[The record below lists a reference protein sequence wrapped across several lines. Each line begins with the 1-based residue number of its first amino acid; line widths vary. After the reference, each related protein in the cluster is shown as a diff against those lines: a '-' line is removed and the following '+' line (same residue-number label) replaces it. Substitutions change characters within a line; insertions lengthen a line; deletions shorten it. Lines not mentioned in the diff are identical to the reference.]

1 MTKMMSFT
9 KYEHQV
15 LPKLRDQLNQAES
28 VEDVKKFFVGSI
40 QELFGLVTDGNVT
53 PAYEDISLLPD
64 QEPFYS
70 LAPQLTNNVAIQA
83 LADSDLNAVLARLAE
98 QAAHRYKHLAK
109 NNTKTNLKIKN
120 H

>member
-9 KYEHQV
+9 KYEHQI

-28 VEDVKKFFVGSI
+28 VEDVKKFFIGTI
-40 QELFGLVTDGNVT
+40 QELFSLATDGNVT
-53 PAYEDISLLPD
+53 AAYEDISLLPE

-70 LAPQLTNNVAIQA
+70 LAPQLTDNVAIKA
-83 LADSDLNAVLARLAE
+83 LADSDLKAVLARLAE
-98 QAAHRYKHLAK
+98 QAANRYKHLAK

>member
-1 MTKMMSFT
+1 MTQMMSLT

-28 VEDVKKFFVGSI
+28 VEDVKKFFISTI
-40 QELFGLVTDGNVT
+40 QEFLGLATEGNLS
-53 PAYEDISLLPD
+53 ADYNDISLLPD
-64 QEPFYS
+64 QKPCYA
-70 LAPQLTNNVAIQA
+70 LAPQVTNSVAIKE
-83 LADSDLNAVLARLAE
+83 LADSDLNAILQRLAE
-98 QAAHRYKHLAK
+98 SAANRYKHLTK